1 MAAKLWSDEQE
12 LHMKHMLVGKFAKQ
26 NISSMPK
33 EGRNGG
39 NEYVSE
45 LFEQILSR
53 NNLNNAY

>member
-1 MAAKLWSDEQE
+1 
-12 LHMKHMLVGKFAKQ
+12 MKHMLVGKFAKQ